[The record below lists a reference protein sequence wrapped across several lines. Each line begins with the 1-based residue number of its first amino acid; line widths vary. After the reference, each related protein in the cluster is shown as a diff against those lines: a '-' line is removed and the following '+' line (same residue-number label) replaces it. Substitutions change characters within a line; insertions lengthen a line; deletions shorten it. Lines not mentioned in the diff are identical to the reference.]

1 MELSR
6 TIEIKYN
13 WWDDTDCYCD
23 YVAEK
28 LEEEAE
34 RRILEMRKEGYT
46 SGELNYYEEKNCIEF
61 RGWWELN
68 YV

>member
-6 TIEIKYN
+6 KIEIKYN
-13 WWDDTDCYCD
+13 WWDDTECQDNS
-23 YVAEK
+23 VIQE

-34 RRILEMRKEGYT
+34 RRIIEMRKEGYT
-46 SGELNYYEEKNCIEF
+46 SGELNHYNEENCIAF
-61 RGWWELN
+61 SGWWEFN